1 MIWMGRKEW
10 NALYKIFKKI
20 ERHEIM
26 SISMWILMAVMCIV
40 GIGSTVYI
48 VGSMVYYLA
57 WKIWRKIKNGT
68 PLYD

>member
-1 MIWMGRKEW
+1 
-10 NALYKIFKKI
+10 
-20 ERHEIM
+20 M